1 MKRNLAFVLPLAL
14 IVALFVWGANQQAER
29 VNTDMGSTDQSAYMN
44 FAKRIAQAQ
53 FLYSGDRN
61 RMPLYPALMSLF
73 YKDGMSD
80 QEFFERGKKLGIAIG
95 LFGSVVAFFVLSRVS
110 KPVDALTGT
119 LVTMFTVF
127 AYKSPYFQA
136 EVLFYTINFLLFYL
150 LLSFVQQPGI
160 RLAALAGL
168 MGGIGHLT
176 KASVLPAVLLAALL
190 VLARGAVGLWRRHY
204 GADTPVIQ
212 ASHSRFVLNHLC
224 SVTILIG
231 CFLFIIFP
239 YILQSKSRYGHYFY
253 NVNSTFYMWYDSWAE
268 AKQGTRAHGDR
279 IGWPHMPAEQIPS
292 FTKYVREHSL
302 NEILGR
308 FTRGFRDLWN
318 TVTGSYGYA
327 EFLVMYAIAFLLLI
341 AQNKVLCF
349 GMLRQVHPSVILFVL
364 GYFLGYTSLYAWYI
378 PIAVGNRFVLSIFL
392 PAMLMVVY
400 ALSYAQDHNLCFNYF
415 GRKIPASSISPAVLL
430 FLSAYVLV
438 GFPHRI
444 STMYGGG

>member
-80 QEFFERGKKLGIAIG
+80 QEFFERGKKIGIG

-168 MGGIGHLT
+168 VGGIGHLT

-190 VLARGAVGLWRRHY
+190 VLARGVVGLWRRHY
-204 GADTPVIQ
+204 SADTPVIQ

-253 NVNSTFYMWYDSWAE
+253 NVNSTFYML
-268 AKQGTRAHGDR
+268 K
-279 IGWPHMPAEQIPS
+279 
-292 FTKYVREHSL
+292 
-302 NEILGR
+302 
-308 FTRGFRDLWN
+308 
-318 TVTGSYGYA
+318 
-327 EFLVMYAIAFLLLI
+327 
-341 AQNKVLCF
+341 
-349 GMLRQVHPSVILFVL
+349 
-364 GYFLGYTSLYAWYI
+364 
-378 PIAVGNRFVLSIFL
+378 
-392 PAMLMVVY
+392 
-400 ALSYAQDHNLCFNYF
+400 
-415 GRKIPASSISPAVLL
+415 
-430 FLSAYVLV
+430 
-438 GFPHRI
+438 
-444 STMYGGG
+444 